1 MRFRVPVIFGSVA
14 FLWGI
19 PYALIKVALD
29 HGAGP
34 LLIAWTRVAIGA
46 AVLLAVAAARGELR
60 GLRRHARVLIV
71 IAICDVAGP
80 FTLLTLAERHVSSS
94 LAGILIATTPILVG
108 VFAAIADRS
117 ERPRL
122 RGWAGLL
129 LGFAGVIMLLGLQLS
144 GDLASAGLLLA
155 AAAGYAAATLLVRRL
170 GDASPLGISA
180 ATLAIA
186 TVLLAPGAATSLPV
200 RATPTAWAALAA
212 LGVLCTAAA
221 FALYYQLIAEAG
233 ATRAALSV
241 YLAPIFSVLTGV
253 LVLGEAVTASA
264 FAGLALI
271 LTGSWLAR

>member
-1 MRFRVPVIFGSVA
+1 M
-14 FLWGI
+14 
-19 PYALIKVALD
+19 
-29 HGAGP
+29 
-34 LLIAWTRVAIGA
+34 
-46 AVLLAVAAARGELR
+46 
-60 GLRRHARVLIV
+60 
-71 IAICDVAGP
+71 
-80 FTLLTLAERHVSSS
+80 
-94 LAGILIATTPILVG
+94 
-108 VFAAIADRS
+108 
-117 ERPRL
+117 
-122 RGWAGLL
+122 
-129 LGFAGVIMLLGLQLS
+129 
-144 GDLASAGLLLA
+144 
-155 AAAGYAAATLLVRRL
+155 RRL

>member
-1 MRFRVPVIFGSVA
+1 VTVASASARLARECGARCGHFISAYATACRYQVTGS
-14 FLWGI
+14 G
-19 PYALIKVALD
+19 P
-29 HGAGP
+29 GAGHDSGSP
-34 LLIAWTRVAIGA
+34 VPGA
-46 AVLLAVAAARGELR
+46 N
-60 GLRRHARVLIV
+60 
-71 IAICDVAGP
+71 
-80 FTLLTLAERHVSSS
+80 
-94 LAGILIATTPILVG
+94 
-108 VFAAIADRS
+108 
-117 ERPRL
+117 
-122 RGWAGLL
+122 
-129 LGFAGVIMLLGLQLS
+129 
-144 GDLASAGLLLA
+144 
-155 AAAGYAAATLLVRRL
+155 
-170 GDASPLGISA
+170 ASPLGISA